1 MRVTTRP
8 RPARSFLELLERRAH
23 EAPDAI
29 AYTFLEEGETDGARL
44 TWGDLERRT
53 RSMASAIAGHARPGA
68 RALIVCPP
76 GLDFIPAFFGCLTA
90 GVIAVPSYPPRAG
103 RHGEAQADRTIDRLR
118 GIVKDAAPAV
128 IIASPPLVHRSPAM
142 AAAMPELAGAAWLS
156 TEAAGDGTR
165 PLPEVASS
173 AIALLQY
180 TSGSTSAPR
189 GVMVTHANLL
199 HNLGYAHALA
209 RHRRGSASISW
220 LPVNHDMGLIQ
231 GVLQPAFSGFPAWL
245 MSPAAF
251 LQRPARW
258 LQAISRVG
266 ATVSGAPNFA
276 YDLCVRRVSEEE
288 QRALDLRSWRLAFNG
303 AEPIR
308 PSTLD
313 AFCRRFAPN
322 GFKATAFR
330 SAYGLAEATLLVS
343 TGRGPSVACGHASHG
358 VRVEIVDP
366 VTRRRAGPGQVGE
379 IWVAGPSVAAGYWNR
394 RDDNAAVFGARI
406 AGSNDGPF
414 LRTGDLGTL
423 GHDGLH
429 VNGRIKDVLIVR
441 GVKHYPQDIEA
452 TVEASSSLV
461 RAGCCAAFAL
471 TSGDEEQ
478 LALAVEVDPDR
489 NALELIGRI
498 RQAVAEAHGL
508 QVHSIALLGAGALPK
523 TTSGKLQRFA
533 CREGLMT
540 GRLPAIVQWTDA
552 APRAS
557 ALAEAS

>member
-1 MRVTTRP
+1 MVP
-8 RPARSFLELLERRAH
+8 RAART
-23 EAPDAI
+23 P
-29 AYTFLEEGETDGARL
+29 
-44 TWGDLERRT
+44 RT
-53 RSMASAIAGHARPGA
+53 RAAGRDRVHVPRRRRNGWGASDVGRSRAPHAIDGVGHRGSCAAGRA
-68 RALIVCPP
+68 RADRLSARV
-76 GLDFIPAFFGCLTA
+76 PAFFGCLTA

-276 YDLCVRRVSEEE
+276 YDLCVRRV
-288 QRALDLRSWRLAFNG
+288 
-303 AEPIR
+303 
-308 PSTLD
+308 
-313 AFCRRFAPN
+313 
-322 GFKATAFR
+322 
-330 SAYGLAEATLLVS
+330 
-343 TGRGPSVACGHASHG
+343 
-358 VRVEIVDP
+358 
-366 VTRRRAGPGQVGE
+366 
-379 IWVAGPSVAAGYWNR
+379 
-394 RDDNAAVFGARI
+394 
-406 AGSNDGPF
+406 
-414 LRTGDLGTL
+414 
-423 GHDGLH
+423 
-429 VNGRIKDVLIVR
+429 
-441 GVKHYPQDIEA
+441 
-452 TVEASSSLV
+452 
-461 RAGCCAAFAL
+461 
-471 TSGDEEQ
+471 
-478 LALAVEVDPDR
+478 
-489 NALELIGRI
+489 
-498 RQAVAEAHGL
+498 
-508 QVHSIALLGAGALPK
+508 
-523 TTSGKLQRFA
+523 
-533 CREGLMT
+533 
-540 GRLPAIVQWTDA
+540 
-552 APRAS
+552 
-557 ALAEAS
+557 